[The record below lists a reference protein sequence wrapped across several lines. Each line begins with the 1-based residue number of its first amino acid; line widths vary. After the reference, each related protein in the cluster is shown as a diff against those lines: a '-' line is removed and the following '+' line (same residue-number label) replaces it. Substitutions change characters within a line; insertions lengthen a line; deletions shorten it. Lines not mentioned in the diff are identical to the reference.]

1 MTDQNDDINF
11 EPFEPGEDYQGEPG
25 ENAPPAAASGNNRNF
40 LIAAGIIGGVFLIG
54 LIVMGIMAASI
65 LPQRQ
70 AALRAQQELVEQQN
84 MATAEAATQEAFA
97 YAQAQLP
104 SPTVPPTATLPPPTN
119 TPVVVV
125 DTPTP
130 EPPPAENKAEMPA
143 PAVQTEMAATQAAG
157 GGQVATLAP
166 GAARTATLA
175 VLLTQVAAGN
185 QTAQP
190 AAGGGVAATS
200 TALPSTGFADE
211 VGLPGL
217 FAAAM
222 GLLVLILL
230 ARSLRLTTR

>member
-11 EPFEPGEDYQGEPG
+11 EPFEPGEDYQGEP
-25 ENAPPAAASGNNRNF
+25 ETATPIAASGNNRNF

-54 LIVMGIMAASI
+54 LIVMGVLAASI

-70 AALRAQQELVEQQN
+70 AAMRAQQELVEQQN

-130 EPPPAENKAEMPA
+130 EPPPAENKAELPE
-143 PAVQTEMAATQAAG
+143 PAVQTEMAATQAA

-222 GLLVLILL
+222 GLVVLILL

>member
-1 MTDQNDDINF
+1 MTDQNNEINF
-11 EPFEPGEDYQGEPG
+11 EPFEPEEDYQGEPI
-25 ENAPPAAASGNNRNF
+25 ENAAPAAASGNNRNF

-54 LIVMGIMAASI
+54 LIVMGVLAASV

-70 AALRAQQELVEQQN
+70 AAMRAQQELVLQQN
-84 MATAEAATQEAFA
+84 TATAEVATQEAA
-97 YAQAQLP
+97 ALALAQMP
-104 SPTVPPTATLPPPTN
+104 SPTLPPTATLAPTN

-157 GGQVATLAP
+157 GQVATLAP

-190 AAGGGVAATS
+190 AAGGGTAATS

-217 FAAAM
+217 FAAAL
-222 GLLVLILL
+222 GLMVLILL